1 VISRSARNKIISLVV
16 ALLRLRVTAEYARSR
31 IQTVSSERR
40 RRERERERA
49 RRLARPK
56 YDVARSRDEVSLSPQ
71 RERFHLKVRGI
82 PKDNEKGEA

>member
-56 YDVARSRDEVSLSPQ
+56 DVARSRDEVSLSPQ